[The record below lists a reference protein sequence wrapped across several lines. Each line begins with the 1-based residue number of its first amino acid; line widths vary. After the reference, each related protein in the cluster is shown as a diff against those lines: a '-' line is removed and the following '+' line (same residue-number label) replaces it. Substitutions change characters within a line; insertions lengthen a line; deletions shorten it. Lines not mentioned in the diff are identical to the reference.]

1 MPARQG
7 YSVTLHRDGAS
18 QPWGIRLVGGCDLD
32 KPIVIT
38 RAVAGTP
45 AEGNVKPGD
54 EILQI
59 GDYDARDIRHQ
70 DAQAMF
76 KNAGNTIRLVIY
88 RQGGEYSARSS
99 RDSSVDPMGLPRSIG
114 SLSEHYYDQIGPN
127 SINSALLS
135 PHSRSSSVVS
145 PHRQE
150 LEEELVA
157 VTEQPYRTTP
167 LVLPG
172 AKVKKDFGPTE
183 SYLRHHPNPMFR
195 QAPPHPLLPQD
206 IVMKQKVADSV
217 LQKVEETTPGMQ
229 VVHKQFNSPI
239 GMYSEQNIVDSI
251 NAQTGSA
258 IPPSPSP
265 ILVQPNIR
273 LSYKKTVV
281 YDPAKSETYKALQD
295 QELGDYVQEVTP
307 VPSKVFAP
315 VKPKAVPHP
324 VPGSHN
330 VNSIGTSHEDIQQSN
345 TFKRLMHMVQS
356 EGVY

>member
-206 IVMKQKVADSV
+206 IVMKQKV
-217 LQKVEETTPGMQ
+217 
-229 VVHKQFNSPI
+229 VHKQFNSPI

-258 IPPSPSP
+258 IP
-265 ILVQPNIR
+265 
-273 LSYKKTVV
+273 YKKTVV

-315 VKPKAVPHP
+315 VKRIIPIPNPQPKAVPHP

>member
-206 IVMKQKVADSV
+206 IVMKQKV
-217 LQKVEETTPGMQ
+217 
-229 VVHKQFNSPI
+229 VHKQFNSPI

-258 IPPSPSP
+258 IP
-265 ILVQPNIR
+265 
-273 LSYKKTVV
+273 YKKTVV

-315 VKPKAVPHP
+315 VKQPKAVPHP